1 MFNPCMPT
9 VTRDSTVWPFI
20 GKRVTSR
27 TESALLSFT
36 QNERSVSTVF
46 EPDPGIVQLS
56 QVGVDVS
63 FYGIVR
69 WGAARVANHVSRRGH
84 SRTTARNRRRGIE
97 ITESCH
103 DLIDA
108 VQDSQAYKDSVTWV
122 LRGGLYLCRF
132 PPE

>member
-1 MFNPCMPT
+1 MPT

-69 WGAARVANHVSRRGH
+69 WGAARVANHVSRRGN
-84 SRTTARNRRRGIE
+84 SRTT
-97 ITESCH
+97 
-103 DLIDA
+103 